1 MYTVGDNS
9 EGGRLPDGLTEI
21 CGTNEYYRIDT
32 VVDKEGKLVRKM
44 LGEGGEGTVYS
55 GKRRS
60 DNASVAIKHITK
72 IDVTDWEMVH
82 GQQVPMEVALLLRVS
97 HISSVIKLLDW
108 IERQGYFLLILELP
122 KPCMDLFSYITKH
135 GPLPEK
141 VAQNMMV
148 QLIHTVK
155 ACHSAGIIHRDIKD
169 ENILVTYDY
178 LNNPL
183 LKLIDFGCGAFFE
196 EGKIYTDFLG
206 TEMYNPPEWHQDNY
220 YEGESGT
227 VWSLGILLHD
237 LVVGDIPFQNSNQI
251 INAMI
256 EIPQHLNLSNECHAL
271 MNWCLQVRPQ
281 DRPTLDQIANHLWL
295 KPATESHII
304 ANGTHHS

>member
-32 VVDKEGKLVRKM
+32 VVDNEGKLVRKM